1 MKFFHTI
8 PLDPQLWTA
17 QISRKATA
25 QIQNRT
31 WNENISFYSTPPEP
45 ELWTAQIS
53 KNSTTQIINRI
64 GNGNIS
70 LQYATGA
77 TAMDGTNKNKT
88 I

>member
-31 WNENISFYSTPPEP
+31 WNENISFY
-45 ELWTAQIS
+45 
-53 KNSTTQIINRI
+53 RI

-77 TAMDGTNKNKT
+77 TAMDGTNKKRLNRK